1 MRKKGS
7 AAGEIVSCLKQ
18 VEMGPSISSIPL
30 LVWVL
35 IPLGH
40 PCVGEGL
47 GGVSGLFIARERMYK
62 PSREETSS
70 ESPFFAGTVSDTTPE

>member
-1 MRKKGS
+1 MRKKVS

-18 VEMGPSISSIPL
+18 EPGVEMGPSISSILL
-30 LVWVL
+30 LVWVF

-47 GGVSGLFIARERMYK
+47 GGVSGLFIARERIYK
-62 PSREETSS
+62 SSHEETSS
-70 ESPFFAGTVSDTTPE
+70 ESPFFAGHSL